1 MSISFKS
8 YISWALFSPF
18 ILAATFWIWP
28 TDSIFM
34 VLPFAIAIAGI
45 PYCIFC
51 AAFILWSRKRHEGTV
66 KKATWLLPVIF
77 APIAGIGA
85 LIVSGDS
92 IFSKGSLATM
102 AALGVYTITI
112 GYFYVIS
119 CWLVYFLLNKVLTVF
134 KYGA

>member
-18 ILAATFWIWP
+18 ILAAIFWIWP
-28 TDSIFM
+28 TDSVFM

-51 AAFILWSRKRHEGTV
+51 AAFILWSRKRQEEIV

-77 APIAGIGA
+77 SPIAGIGA

-92 IFSKGSLATM
+92 IFSQDSFGLM
-102 AALGVYTITI
+102 AALGGYTVVI

-119 CWLVYFLLNKVLTVF
+119 CWLMYYLLNKVLAVS
-134 KYGA
+134 KYGT